1 MLPNICEIKP
11 NKISTNMKSKFF
23 FFYGAQGTW
32 KTTVASKFPK
42 PLIAAFEIG
51 YQFIDGIYAA
61 PMTTW
66 SDMKDLYRQL
76 RNPKVKEKFETI
88 VFDTISNASTLCY
101 KYALNQLDVSDP
113 SQASWGQGW
122 RKIKD
127 EWNLIQDIAKLGYCI
142 VFISHSKETE
152 VDVVNQVTKK
162 KEHVVKVKTNMEG
175 WASDVVWGLSDFV
188 FYIRKE
194 LEEDGITENCYAYSS
209 LPNVDTKKR
218 HRQFPDRI
226 LFSYENIIDGLN
238 QIINYEHSKGN
249 STTSEN
255 VREVKENSW
264 TEVRDEVIKL
274 VEELSQ
280 TSALSEMTRYIT
292 EVFDVRLSETTEL
305 YLDKLIAAKDYLKEL
320 KEKI

>member
-1 MLPNICEIKP
+1 MDNILDIQQ
-11 NKISTNMKSKFF
+11 NKISSNIKGKIFWF
-23 FFYGAQGTW
+23 HGEPGTW
-32 KTTVASKFPK
+32 KTTVASHFPK
-42 PLIAAFEIG
+42 PFFAGFEIG

-113 SQASWGQGW
+113 AQAAWGQGW

-226 LFSYENIIDGLN
+226 LFSYENIINGLN
-238 QIINYEHSKGN
+238 KIINYEQSKGN